1 MSTGS
6 VKNVDVAGLRQDYD
20 FVIIGGGTAGN
31 VVAGRLAENPD
42 VSVLV
47 IEAGRGDPEKIE
59 TITTPA
65 RAFECR
71 DGPNDWKYKFT
82 MIDRPDYTRVEKP
95 NTRGKVLGGS
105 SCLNYYTWVR
115 GSKGTFDDWEEW
127 AGRDWNWDG
136 VKEYFDKPVT
146 YHDDHHA
153 YLHVRD
159 IGMGGPLNIS
169 HADLVPELRPFRDA
183 LLTAWQS
190 KGLEVNDNIY
200 SGHVFGLTHC
210 ATSIYKGLRSASW
223 SFLVGKNN
231 IDVLAN
237 SHGKRLVL
245 DGKRATGVE
254 VLAPSG
260 DIITVN
266 ARKEVVVAG
275 GVFESPKLLML
286 SGIGPEKE
294 LAEHGI
300 RTTVDSPHVGKNL
313 VDHPILSHAFRLK
326 DHLSLDEHLLRAC
339 PQKEGAVKAYNRDHS
354 GPLSSGLLELVGFP
368 RIDERLNKIRNYVE
382 AKKANGGKDPFG
394 PDGQPHFEVDFVPVF
409 ADAFQWHF
417 PVPEEG
423 SWLTVIVDLLRPRS
437 ANGWVKLRSDN
448 PLDDPYININ
458 FFEDHLDVIAL
469 REGVR
474 FIDDMLMTGDEMKD
488 IIEEDYPWPMPRN
501 SDEAMD
507 RMILERAQIG
517 FHPCGTCR
525 LSKNVENGVVDGD
538 LKVHGLE
545 NVRVIDASVFP
556 VIPDCRIQNAVYM
569 VGEKGADIIK
579 ACHRDLYA
587 RSWSGDVPS
596 RYSG

>member
-6 VKNVDVAGLRQDYD
+6 VKNIDASALREDYD
-20 FVIIGGGTAGN
+20 FIVVGGGTAGN

-42 VSVLV
+42 ISLLV
-47 IEAGRGDPEKIE
+47 VEAGRGDPEKIE

-71 DGPNDWKYKFT
+71 DGPEDWKYKFT

-115 GSKGTFDDWEEW
+115 GSKGTFDDWEEFG
-127 AGRDWNWDG
+127 GRDWNWDG

-146 YHDDHHA
+146 YHDDNHD

-159 IGMGGPLNIS
+159 IGMGGPLHIE
-169 HADLVPELRPFRDA
+169 HADLVPELKPFRDA

-190 KGLEVNDNIY
+190 KGLKVNDDIY
-200 SGHVFGLTHC
+200 SGTMSGLTHC
-210 ATSIYKGLRSASW
+210 ATTIYKGVRAASW
-223 SFLVGKNN
+223 SFLVGMNN
-231 IDVLAN
+231 VDVLAK

-254 VLAPSG
+254 ILADNG
-260 DIITVN
+260 NTITVN
-266 ARKEVVVAG
+266 AKREVIVAA

-294 LAEHGI
+294 LAEFHI
-300 RTTVDSPHVGKNL
+300 RSTIDSPHVGKNL

-326 DHLSLDEHLLRAC
+326 DGLALDDHLLRAG
-339 PQKEGAVKAYNRDHS
+339 PQKEGAVRAYNRERT
-354 GPLSSGLLELVGFP
+354 GPFGSGLLELVAFP
-368 RIDERLNKIRNYVE
+368 RIDERLNEVRDYVR
-382 AKKANGGKDPFG
+382 AKQDNWGKDPFG
-394 PDGQPHFEVDFVPVF
+394 PAGQPHFEIDFVPVF

-417 PVPEEG
+417 PVPQEG
-423 SWLTVIVDLLRPRS
+423 SWLTVIVDLLRPAS
-437 ANGWVKLRSDN
+437 KNGWVKLRSDN
-448 PLDDPYININ
+448 PLDDPCINVN

-474 FIDDMLMTGDEMKD
+474 FIDDILMNGDGFKE
-488 IIEEDYPWPMPRN
+488 IIGEDYPWPMPRN

-507 RMILERAQIG
+507 KMILERAQIG
-517 FHPCGTCR
+517 FHPCGSCR
-525 LSKNVENGVVDGD
+525 LSKKIEDGVVDGD

-569 VGEKGADIIK
+569 VGEKGADLIK
-579 ACHRDLYA
+579 ADHRDLYP
-587 RSWSGDVPS
+587 RSWGCDVPS
-596 RYSG
+596 R

>member
-6 VKNVDVAGLRQDYD
+6 IKNVDVVGLRQVYD
-20 FVIIGGGTAGN
+20 FVVVGGGTAGN

-59 TITTPA
+59 TINTPA

-115 GSKGTFDDWEEW
+115 GSKGTFDDWE
-127 AGRDWNWDG
+127 AYGGRDWNWDG

-146 YHDDHHA
+146 YHDDNHE
-153 YLHVRD
+153 YLNVRD
-159 IGMGGPLNIS
+159 IGMGGPLDIS
-169 HADLVPELRPFRDA
+169 HADLVPELKPFRDA

-200 SGHVFGLTHC
+200 SGHMSGLTHC

-254 VLAPSG
+254 VIAPNG
-260 DIITVN
+260 DTITVN

-286 SGIGPEKE
+286 SGIGSEKE
-294 LAEHGI
+294 LAEQGI

-326 DHLSLDEHLLRAC
+326 DHLSLDEHLLRAG
-339 PQKEGAVKAYNRDHS
+339 PQKEGAIRAYNRDNS

-368 RIDERLNKIRNYVE
+368 RIDERLNKIREYVE

-437 ANGWVKLRSDN
+437 TNGWVKLRSGN
-448 PLDDPYININ
+448 PLDDPYINTN

-525 LSKNVENGVVDGD
+525 LSKKIEDGVIDGD

-579 ACHRDLYA
+579 ACHRDFYS
-587 RSWSGDVPS
+587 RSWSGDIPS
-596 RYSG
+596 R